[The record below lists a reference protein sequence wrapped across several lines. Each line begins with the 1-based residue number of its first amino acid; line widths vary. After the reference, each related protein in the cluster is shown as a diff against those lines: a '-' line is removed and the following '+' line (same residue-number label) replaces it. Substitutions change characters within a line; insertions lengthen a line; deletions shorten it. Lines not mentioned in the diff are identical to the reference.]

1 MKNLFQG
8 IKIGST
14 ANKKSTYAIIGKN
27 LSNYCVLSKLK
38 DGKWDFTYFLSEN
51 FYWVKKEVSFFT
63 YDDDD
68 GLRMGFQFPVTKS
81 SIYDY
86 KDLEKKFNFTKR
98 NFFSWKWN
106 KCSTLNSMKMM
117 V

>member
-1 MKNLFQG
+1 MW
-8 IKIGST
+8 
-14 ANKKSTYAIIGKN
+14 YAIIGKN

-98 NFFSWKWN
+98 NFF
-106 KCSTLNSMKMM
+106 
-117 V
+117 

>member
-1 MKNLFQG
+1 M
-8 IKIGST
+8 
-14 ANKKSTYAIIGKN
+14 
-27 LSNYCVLSKLK
+27 SKLK

-86 KDLEKKFNFTKR
+86 KDLEKNSISRKKKR
-98 NFFSWKWN
+98 NFFVKL
-106 KCSTLNSMKMM
+106 K
-117 V
+117 

>member
-1 MKNLFQG
+1 M
-8 IKIGST
+8 
-14 ANKKSTYAIIGKN
+14 
-27 LSNYCVLSKLK
+27 SKLK

-63 YDDDD
+63 YDDD

-86 KDLEKKFNFTKR
+86 KDLEKNSI
-98 NFFSWKWN
+98 SWKENFSPKIWN
-106 KCSTLNSMKMM
+106 WNTVSAVLEARL
-117 V
+117 

>member
-27 LSNYCVLSKLK
+27 LSDYCVLSKLK
-38 DGKWDFTYFLSEN
+38 DGKWDFYFLSEN

-68 GLRMGFQFPVTKS
+68 DGLRMGFQFPVTKS

-86 KDLEKKFNFTKR
+86 KI
-98 NFFSWKWN
+98 
-106 KCSTLNSMKMM
+106 
-117 V
+117 

>member
-86 KDLEKKFNFTKR
+86 KD
-98 NFFSWKWN
+98 NFFPWNWN
-106 KCSTLNSMKMM
+106 KCTLNSMMIM